1 MKKETAFKAITV
13 RLKEKEFKEL
23 RSIAKKT
30 GQSLSATVRN
40 VIIYDIIRYA
50 EKNNALRVLM
60 KRNPSDIKK
69 TRAKKRR
76 SEEIF

>member
-50 EKNNALRVLM
+50 EKTM
-60 KRNPSDIKK
+60 H
-69 TRAKKRR
+69 
-76 SEEIF
+76 